1 MESLRSHLKKIEIL
15 KSLRDKIKEES
26 IGMDKLKKEKMKSL
40 DSS

>member
-15 KSLRDKIKEES
+15 KSLRNKIKEEN
-26 IGMDKLKKEKMKSL
+26 IDMDKLKEEKMKSL